1 MISYCLAGLAVQACR
16 NPSYCPGARHDDCAN
31 VDAARRC
38 SASAE
43 CPMPLVCDVGGTNTC
58 VACTPQEAAACTG
71 ATPVCG
77 DDRMCRG
84 CTAHAEC
91 GGSEACLPEGSCGDP
106 GQVAYVKPAALG
118 GTDNP
123 SCTLA
128 MPCTKV
134 ASALQTGRPYVKLAG
149 TNDEGGT
156 LSIDNR
162 NVTLL
167 AERDAKLIRTSLGL
181 HVEVKGTSQVEIY
194 DLEISGALGAQ
205 GVGISMP
212 TGNTAKLTLQRV
224 KILDNTGGG
233 ISATGGTLTVGQSTL
248 SNNAGGGISAT
259 GGTLTVGQSTLS
271 NNAGGGISATG
282 GTLTVGQS
290 TLSNNAGGG
299 ISATNGTYA
308 IVGNMFFN
316 NGNDT
321 TLVGGVA
328 IGTSQSPMN
337 RLEFNSFSRNKAQ
350 DGLGAAIHCIAGTFT
365 ARNNIM
371 SENGT
376 LTNMEQ
382 VGGTCAHAYS
392 IIRPGT
398 LPPGPGN
405 SNADPLFVNTTTGD
419 LHVRAGSPALGAA
432 DPNSDLTGLAE
443 RDLDGD
449 VRMRPADIGADEVP

>member
-1 MISYCLAGLAVQACR
+1 LVAVLACGALAACDAIFGKELNPKFCAAHPADQQCLG
-16 NPSYCPGARHDDCAN
+16 
-31 VDAARRC
+31 DAATSC
-38 SASAE
+38 SSSAE
-43 CPMPLVCDVGGTNTC
+43 CPTPLVCDEGGTNTC

-71 ATPVCG
+71 ATPVCS
-77 DDRMCRG
+77 DAHMCRG
-84 CTAHAEC
+84 CAAHAEC
-91 GGSEACLPEGSCGDP
+91 AGSDACLPDGSCGDP
-106 GQVAYVKPAALG
+106 GQVAYVKPLALG

-156 LSIDNR
+156 LSVDNR

-167 AERDAKLIRTSLGL
+167 AERDAKLIRTSNGL

-194 DLEISGALGAQ
+194 DLEISGASGAQ

-212 TGNTAKLTLQRV
+212 TGNTAKLTLRRV
-224 KILDNTGGG
+224 KIL
-233 ISATGGTLTVGQSTL
+233 
-248 SNNAGGGISAT
+248 NNAGGGISAS
-259 GGTLTVGQSTLS
+259 GGSLTVSQSTLLG
-271 NNAGGGISATG
+271 NTGGGISASG
-282 GTLTVGQS
+282 GSLTVAQS
-290 TLSNNAGGG
+290 TLANNAGGG
-299 ISATNGTYA
+299 ISATNGTFA
-308 IVGNMFFN
+308 IVGNVFFN

-321 TLVGGVA
+321 LNVGGIA
-328 IGTSQSPMN
+328 INTSQSPIN
-337 RLEFNSFSRNKAQ
+337 RLEFNSFSRNKTQ
-350 DGLGAAIHCIAGTFT
+350 DGLGAAIQCVAGTFT

-376 LTNMEQ
+376 LTNLEQ

-392 IIRPGT
+392 IVRPGT
-398 LPPGPGN
+398 MPPGTGN

-419 LHVRAGSPALGAA
+419 LHVGAGSPALGAA
-432 DPNSDLTGLAE
+432 DPNSDLAGIAE

-449 VRMRPADIGADEVP
+449 VRMQPADIGADEVP